1 MTRKVQFRAWGGGQ
15 FKRQRAHRPIHA
27 LEQFTSLLWSLV
39 EHSSLAGFS
48 LQVFSLSVRWP
59 LYGGK
64 MSFLPFSFPR
74 SIALGALSASRLLF
88 YCSNCMCS
96 VAQGFFRKVAEGFLQ
111 SNLENDPRY
120 SWVACCKKSSCHD
133 TLWRKRFPFQFLPTS
148 P

>member
-1 MTRKVQFRAWGGGQ
+1 MTRKVQFHAWGGGQ
-15 FKRQRAHRPIHA
+15 FKRQPAHRPIHA

-39 EHSSLAGFS
+39 DHSSLAGFS

-96 VAQGFFRKVAEGFLQ
+96 VAQGFFPKVTEGFLQ
-111 SNLENDPRY
+111 SNLWEWPTLFMSSVLQEVLLSRY
-120 SWVACCKKSSCHD
+120 IMKEEVSISVFAN
-133 TLWRKRFPFQFLPTS
+133 
-148 P
+148 